1 MAGSRPWSVT
11 CSMTMF
17 LAKLPEKRRFLI
29 SLAVLGP
36 MAASLEPC
44 FVTIERE
51 RHADG
56 DRRELIEFTLTASVR

>member
-17 LAKLPEKRRFLI
+17 LAKPPEKRRFLI

-44 FVTIERE
+44 FVTMERE

-56 DRRELIEFTLTASVR
+56 DRRELIELTLTASVR

>member
-1 MAGSRPWSVT
+1 MTGSRPWSVT

-44 FVTIERE
+44 FVTMERE
-51 RHADG
+51 RRADG
-56 DRRELIEFTLTASVR
+56 DRRELMELTLTAGIR

>member
-17 LAKLPEKRRFLI
+17 LAKLPERRRFLI

-44 FVTIERE
+44 FVTMERE